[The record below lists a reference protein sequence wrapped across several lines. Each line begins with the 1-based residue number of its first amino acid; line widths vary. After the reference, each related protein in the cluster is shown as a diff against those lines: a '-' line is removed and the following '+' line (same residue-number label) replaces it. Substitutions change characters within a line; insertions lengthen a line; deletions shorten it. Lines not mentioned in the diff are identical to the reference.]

1 MACMILLAS
10 WTASPLGNVKIKMG
24 RVLAT
29 DKELIFDLHIHAVNY
44 NWWTLHI
51 SSAELGVFASSKLV
65 PDGFRSANNYTLG
78 KNDFIHFRPFDS
90 TSCMILTFFASSS

>member
-1 MACMILLAS
+1 MVMACMILLAS
-10 WTASPLGNVKIKMG
+10 WTASPLSNVKIKMG

-65 PDGFRSANNYTLG
+65 PEGYLLANNYTHG
-78 KNDFIHFRPFDS
+78 KDVFINF
-90 TSCMILTFFASSS
+90 

>member
-1 MACMILLAS
+1 MVIAFMILLAS

-44 NWWTLHI
+44 NWWTLHM
-51 SSAELGVFASSKLV
+51 SSADLGVFASSKLV
-65 PDGFRSANNYTLG
+65 PDGTPSAYNYTHG
-78 KNDFIHFRPFDS
+78 GF
-90 TSCMILTFFASSS
+90 C

>member
-1 MACMILLAS
+1 MAFMILLAS

-29 DKELIFDLHIHAVNY
+29 DKELIFDLHVHAVNY

-51 SSAELGVFASSKLV
+51 STADLGVFASSKLV
-65 PDGFRSANNYTLG
+65 PNSLIAVDNYTHGRFADQFMPWKG
-78 KNDFIHFRPFDS
+78 KWYGTPF
-90 TSCMILTFFASSS
+90 